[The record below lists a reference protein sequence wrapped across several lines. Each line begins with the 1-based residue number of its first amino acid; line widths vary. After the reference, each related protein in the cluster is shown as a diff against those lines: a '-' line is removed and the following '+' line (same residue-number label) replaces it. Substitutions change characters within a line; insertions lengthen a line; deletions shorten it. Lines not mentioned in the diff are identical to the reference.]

1 MLLEAAFPIPSQVS
15 QRFSDGRRKMTTKRI
30 LVIDDED
37 GIREIIQICLE
48 AAAGWD
54 VLTAASGSEGLE
66 KAEAFQPDAILL
78 DVMMPDMDGPTTFQT
93 LQRLPATQ
101 HIPTILLTA
110 KAKISEQQQFID
122 LGVTGLITKPFKAQ
136 DLVNQIREILHW
148 SD

>member
-1 MLLEAAFPIPSQVS
+1 
-15 QRFSDGRRKMTTKRI
+15 MTTKKV

-54 VLTAASGSEGLE
+54 VLTAASGSEGLATAQ
-66 KAEAFQPDAILL
+66 AEQPDAILL
-78 DVMMPDMDGPTTFQT
+78 DVMMPDMDGPTTFRQ
-93 LQRLPATQ
+93 LQANTATQ

-122 LGVTGLITKPFKAQ
+122 LGVTGVITKPFKAQ
-136 DLVNQIREILHW
+136 DLVNQIRQILKW
-148 SD
+148 EE